1 MADSPIPGP
10 HAGIDAAEDAL
21 DNVEKGFD
29 ALFAVELIEDVMA
42 AIDFEALE
50 AGAPPEEV
58 FDREQLRAT
67 MGEPVGRVVAREVAG
82 RAVGGGLAGVL
93 GREVAGRAGAA
104 VGRALLEEVD
114 PDAALDPFGSMDSP
128 DRGPAEDPVRIEVED
143 VEDE

>member
-1 MADSPIPGP
+1 MTDSPIPGP
-10 HAGIDAAEDAL
+10 PAGIDAAEDAL

-67 MGEPVGRVVAREVAG
+67 MGEPVGRVVAREIAG

-104 VGRALLEEVD
+104 VGRALLEEAD
-114 PDAALDPFGSMDSP
+114 PDAALDPLGVTTTE
-128 DRGPAEDPVRIEVED
+128 GPRPPEEPVRIEVED